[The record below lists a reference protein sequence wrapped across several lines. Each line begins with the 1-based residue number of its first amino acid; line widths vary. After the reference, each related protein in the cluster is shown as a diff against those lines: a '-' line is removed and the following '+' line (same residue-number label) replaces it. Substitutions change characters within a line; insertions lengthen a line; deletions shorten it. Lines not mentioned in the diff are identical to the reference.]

1 MSSTSS
7 RERYEFWQQHMVAW
21 QGSGLSGAAFC
32 KQHELNYAQ
41 FNYWRKKLLA
51 SAPDSRPAGFTR
63 VTQLATSSA
72 QDGLDIAFA
81 RRYAPVRHYR
91 GQLGCRCGDTAAVV
105 MKVRYLRPAKQMP
118 EIYLYRA
125 PVDFR
130 KQANG
135 LALLVEQELGH
146 NPFSGAL
153 YAFTNRQRN
162 KIKCVMWEDNGFVM
176 YYKALAEEKFKW
188 PKPAD
193 ELLSLTGEQINWLL
207 DGYDISLFK
216 GHKKLQY
223 DSLG

>member
-1 MSSTSS
+1 
-7 RERYEFWQQHMVAW
+7 
-21 QGSGLSGAAFC
+21 
-32 KQHELNYAQ
+32 
-41 FNYWRKKLLA
+41 
-51 SAPDSRPAGFTR
+51 
-63 VTQLATSSA
+63 
-72 QDGLDIAFA
+72 
-81 RRYAPVRHYR
+81 
-91 GQLGCRCGDTAAVV
+91 

-135 LALLVEQELGH
+135 LALLVEQELKH

-193 ELLSLTGEQINWLL
+193 ELLVLTGEQINWLL